1 MHAAHQGDYHA
12 DLNSADPLQREF
24 IDYDPA
30 QSTGSRSRQASI
42 VEHDHFN
49 NNNNNT
55 HSVGQGYSHVADH
68 SEPGSPIPL
77 DAHSNESGSSGTKV
91 DPSNPRY
98 RETMSSE
105 GSYDNRQSALLTVST
120 FHSDTNS
127 INWRVLDWRQAQGCG
142 IGSV

>member
-1 MHAAHQGDYHA
+1 MHSSRQGDYHA
-12 DLNSADPLQREF
+12 DLSSADPLQREF

-42 VEHDHFN
+42 VDHDN
-49 NNNNNT
+49 NNN
-55 HSVGQGYSHVADH
+55 GQGYSHVADH

-77 DAHSNESGSSGTKV
+77 DAHSNESGSSGTRV
-91 DPSNPRY
+91 DTSNGQH

-120 FHSDTNS
+120 LSLVVFISRMS
-127 INWRVLDWRQAQGCG
+127 AGQ
-142 IGSV
+142 S